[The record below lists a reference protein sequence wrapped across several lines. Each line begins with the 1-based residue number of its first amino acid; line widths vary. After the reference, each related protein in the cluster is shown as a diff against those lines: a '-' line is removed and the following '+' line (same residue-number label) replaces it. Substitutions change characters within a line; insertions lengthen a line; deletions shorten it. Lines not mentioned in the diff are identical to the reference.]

1 MNYHLLELKL
11 VTSKDAE
18 SSCREIAG
26 ALPINVIQNTT
37 SFLGDTAAVQI
48 KTQRLLAMHFDMIT
62 GNQEHLPQ
70 YTCLLHTGKSNIS
83 SGIRLIILT
92 FSQIHFQEIAKDDT
106 TTLPCHLILKPY

>member
-26 ALPINVIQNTT
+26 ALPNNVIQNTT

-62 GNQEHLPQ
+62 GNKEHLPQ
-70 YTCLLHTGKSNIS
+70 YTCLLHTGESNIS
-83 SGIRLIILT
+83 SYIRLIIFT
-92 FSQIHFQEIAKDDT
+92 FFIFICRK
-106 TTLPCHLILKPY
+106 

>member
-1 MNYHLLELKL
+1 MKYHLLELKF

-26 ALPINVIQNTT
+26 ALPNNVIQKTK

-48 KTQRLLAMHFDMIT
+48 KTQRLLAKHFDMIT

-70 YTCLLHTGKSNIS
+70 YTCLLHTGELKILFYY
-83 SGIRLIILT
+83 LIV
-92 FSQIHFQEIAKDDT
+92 
-106 TTLPCHLILKPY
+106 